1 MNKIFV
7 SIGPL
12 TIYWYSL
19 LILIAVLIGCNIA
32 IKYSRKINMPEN
44 LIMDMILGLVIS
56 AIIGARIYFVI
67 FNFDTYKDNILDIF
81 KIWEGGLAIYGSII
95 AGTIYILYYSIKNK
109 VSFIILLDLCSLS
122 LLLGQAIGRWGNFFN
137 REAFGG
143 YTNGLLAMQIPLKY
157 FEQYG
162 RVSELKASGILDHL
176 VTLTVNG
183 EKLSYIQ
190 VHPTFL
196 YEGLWNLLILL
207 CIFLY
212 RKHKKFDGELLCIY
226 LMGYG
231 AGRFFIE
238 GLRVDQ
244 LIIGHTGIAVTQ
256 VVCIC
261 IFAGGLLGM
270 ILGRIRHKKGKAC

>member
-1 MNKIFV
+1 M
-7 SIGPL
+7 
-12 TIYWYSL
+12 T
-19 LILIAVLIGCNIA
+19 
-32 IKYSRKINMPEN
+32 M
-44 LIMDMILGLVIS
+44 GLQ
-56 AIIGARIYFVI
+56 
-67 FNFDTYKDNILDIF
+67 
-81 KIWEGGLAIYGSII
+81 
-95 AGTIYILYYSIKNK
+95 
-109 VSFIILLDLCSLS
+109 
-122 LLLGQAIGRWGNFFN
+122 LGQIMGRWGNFFN

-143 YTNGLLAMQIPLKY
+143 YTNGPLAMQIPLKY

-162 RVSELKASGILDHL
+162 RVSELKTSGILDHL

-261 IFAGGLLGM
+261 IFVGGLLGM

>member
-1 MNKIFV
+1 
-7 SIGPL
+7 
-12 TIYWYSL
+12 
-19 LILIAVLIGCNIA
+19 
-32 IKYSRKINMPEN
+32 
-44 LIMDMILGLVIS
+44 
-56 AIIGARIYFVI
+56 
-67 FNFDTYKDNILDIF
+67 
-81 KIWEGGLAIYGSII
+81 
-95 AGTIYILYYSIKNK
+95 
-109 VSFIILLDLCSLS
+109 
-122 LLLGQAIGRWGNFFN
+122 
-137 REAFGG
+137 
-143 YTNGLLAMQIPLKY
+143 MQIPLKY

-162 RVSELKASGILDHL
+162 RVSELKESGILDHL

-196 YEGLWNLLILL
+196 YEGSWNLLILL

-261 IFAGGLLGM
+261 IFVGGLLGM

>member
-1 MNKIFV
+1 
-7 SIGPL
+7 
-12 TIYWYSL
+12 
-19 LILIAVLIGCNIA
+19 
-32 IKYSRKINMPEN
+32 
-44 LIMDMILGLVIS
+44 
-56 AIIGARIYFVI
+56 
-67 FNFDTYKDNILDIF
+67 
-81 KIWEGGLAIYGSII
+81 
-95 AGTIYILYYSIKNK
+95 
-109 VSFIILLDLCSLS
+109 
-122 LLLGQAIGRWGNFFN
+122 
-137 REAFGG
+137 
-143 YTNGLLAMQIPLKY
+143 MQIPLKY

-162 RVSELKASGILDHL
+162 RVSELKESGILDHL

-196 YEGLWNLLILL
+196 YEGSWNLLILL

-261 IFAGGLLGM
+261 IFVGGLLGM
-270 ILGRIRHKKGKAC
+270 ILGRIRHKKGKLAKVACLCYNSIGFYKKYSNYSECIGNIYVARLQ